1 MFPLEEGI
9 PSLWPSYIG
18 ENGGTLGK
26 IYGIKMWSYWGLLG
40 KVIGN
45 LMGTH

>member
-1 MFPLEEGI
+1 MFPLKKGI
-9 PSLWPSYIG
+9 PSFWPSYIG

-26 IYGIKMWSYWGLLG
+26 IYGIKMWSYWELL
-40 KVIGN
+40 GN